1 MLCYYC
7 YFVFA
12 RLLHISTVHLTI
24 TGYFCTLIVSL
35 RSHSRH
41 VGTVF
46 GWFSLDFLYWARNF
60 QRQIE
65 SAWLIDQNTGR

>member
-7 YFVFA
+7 YFVFTPTTT
-12 RLLHISTVHLTI
+12 HIYCTSDYH
-24 TGYFCTLIVSL
+24 GYFCTLIVSL
-35 RSHSRH
+35 RSQSRH

-46 GWFSLDFLYWARNF
+46 GWFSLDFLYWTRNF